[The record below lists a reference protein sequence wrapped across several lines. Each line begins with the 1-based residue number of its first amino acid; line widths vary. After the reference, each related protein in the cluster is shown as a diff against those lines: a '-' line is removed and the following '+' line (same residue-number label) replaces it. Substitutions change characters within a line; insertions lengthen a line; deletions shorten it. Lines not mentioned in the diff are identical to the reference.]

1 MRHCPIIMT
10 SIVKSLQFGWTA
22 RRAWWFTSSAL
33 TRARFARTTLGSFW
47 LGLSTSIS
55 IALLATVYGIVFKV
69 DDFLSY
75 VVYLG
80 LGLVTWNTIAASVS
94 SAAGLFR
101 SNAGNIKNKNIH
113 PIFYT
118 LESWSFQV
126 QTFIQSFALVVFLL
140 SFFQPSLV
148 FNLLVFGLFPLFNLI
163 LFIYWFPLLVCLLGA
178 FFEDLFQLIPVILQ
192 LMFLL
197 SPILY
202 TKSRL
207 GSLGWIVDLNPLYR
221 VLSNLRHSMI
231 EGNFNFVQVIPM
243 LVINVLGLYV
253 SLWLLERI
261 RPKLPF
267 MI

>member
-1 MRHCPIIMT
+1 MT
-10 SIVKSLQFGWTA
+10 SVVKSLQFGWIA

-47 LGLSTSIS
+47 LGLSTCIS
-55 IALLATVYGIVFKV
+55 IALLATVYGTVFKV
-69 DDFLSY
+69 GNFSSY

-80 LGLVTWNTIAASVS
+80 LGLVAWNTIGSSVS
-94 SAAGLFR
+94 SAANLFR
-101 SNAGNIKNKNIH
+101 ANAGNIKNKNIH

-140 SFFQPSLV
+140 SFFQPSLF
-148 FNLLVFGLFPLFNLI
+148 FNLLIFGLLPLLNLI

-178 FFEDLFQLIPVILQ
+178 YFEDLFQLIPVTLQ

-207 GSLGWIVDLNPLYR
+207 GSLGWIVDFNPLYR

-231 EGNFNFVQVIPM
+231 EGSFNFAQVIPM
-243 LVINVLGLYV
+243 LFINLLGLYA